1 MHVSRPKVIS
11 QGLVKFYSVEGREN
25 FGLKT
30 NIEIHQVVDPTYQ
43 TPEYTAYIIDD
54 VPDWLIALPLDFV
67 AEKLGSGEKLETA
80 IKRALKLINVKA
92 SSENVDLARR
102 VFERWLNGY
111 GAFTPLFLM
120 PEVTD
125 IYLRKLDDGFV
136 VHVNHEELGLIRAII
151 GWEPY
156 ELIVR
161 RGLKKVVKK
170 VAPNDFDAISY
181 LFRRFSIRMKTPIT
195 THNPMPDLVD
205 PEFRIRVAV
214 TSDPIGR
221 PMPWASIRVLPR
233 RPRLITEL
241 IRNNVISIDQA
252 ALLWLLVDY
261 KVPILFVGPM
271 GAGKTTL
278 QNAIAF
284 LLVDKVIALV
294 MDVVEL
300 YLPYHRI
307 VLPML
312 ERRAFARGIESID
325 KVKLISHALRSGAD
339 IILVNEARE
348 DSEFRAL
355 LEAMTLG
362 HGTITTFHAYDYEDA
377 VTRLKVKGF
386 VDAERF
392 LSEAVVVEVALTKE
406 SVRDEGGIVRV
417 VHRRFVRSI
426 RNTEKHMEAL
436 VRDYGK
442 DTIDRQLHYRV
453 EFLTKALELNP
464 TPEQLATLLYAFYKD
479 PESVLSVKPLVEAI
493 ESLNLP
499 RLELPSEVLSLD
511 NEVLGLEKEPFKEGG

>member
-1 MHVSRPKVIS
+1 MHVSRLKVIS
-11 QGLVKFYSVEGREN
+11 QGLVKFYTVEGREN

-30 NIEIHQVVDPTYQ
+30 SIEVHQVIDPTYQ
-43 TPEYTAYIIDD
+43 MPEYTAYIIDD
-54 VPDWLIALPLDFV
+54 VPDWLIALPLDYI
-67 AEKLGSGEKLETA
+67 AERLGSGDKPENA
-80 IKRALKLINVKA
+80 IKKALGLINVKP

-102 VFERWLNGY
+102 VFERWLNAY

-120 PEVTD
+120 PEITD
-125 IYLRKLDDGFV
+125 IYIRRLDDGFV
-136 VHVNHEELGLIRAII
+136 VHVNHEELGLMRVVI

-161 RGLKKVVKK
+161 RSLRRVVKK
-170 VAPNDFDAISY
+170 VTPNDFDAIGY
-181 LFRRFSIRMKTPIT
+181 LFRRFAIRMKTPIT

-205 PEFRIRVAV
+205 PEFRIRIAV

-221 PMPWASIRVLPR
+221 PMQWASIRVLPR

-241 IRNNVISIDQA
+241 IRNNMISIDQA
-252 ALLWLLVDY
+252 ALLWLLADY

-271 GAGKTTL
+271 GADKTTL

-300 YLPYHRI
+300 YLPFHRV

-392 LSEAVVVEVALTKE
+392 LNEAVVVEVALTKE
-406 SVRDEGGIVRV
+406 NVKDESGIVRV

-426 RNTEKHMEAL
+426 RNADRHMEML
-436 VRDYGK
+436 TRDYGK
-442 DTIDRQLHYRV
+442 DVIDKQLHYRV

-464 TPEQLATLLYAFYKD
+464 TPEQLASLLYAFYKD
-479 PESVLSVKPLVEAI
+479 PEAILAMKPSVEAV
-493 ESLNLP
+493 ETLNLP
-499 RLELPSEVLSLD
+499 KLELPSEALSLD
-511 NEVLGLEKEPFKEGG
+511 GEVEGLFKQSQ

>member
-1 MHVSRPKVIS
+1 MHVSRPRVIS
-11 QGLVKFYSVEGREN
+11 QGLVRFYSVEGREN

-30 NIEIHQVVDPTYQ
+30 SIEVHQVVDPTYQ

-54 VPDWLIALPLDFV
+54 VPDWLIALPLDYI
-67 AEKLGSGEKLETA
+67 ADRIGSGVKLETA
-80 IKRALKLINVKA
+80 IKRALGLINVKPNA
-92 SSENVDLARR
+92 ENIDLAKK

-125 IYLRKLDDGFV
+125 IYLRKLDDGLV
-136 VHVNHEELGLIRAII
+136 AHVNHEELGLMRVII

-156 ELIVR
+156 ELVVR
-161 RGLKKVVKK
+161 RGLRKVVKK

-181 LFRRFSIRMKTPIT
+181 LFRRLSIRMRTPIT

-205 PEFRIRVAV
+205 PEYRIRIAV
-214 TSDPIGR
+214 TADPVGR
-221 PMPWASIRVLPR
+221 PSPWVSIRVLPR

-252 ALLWLLVDY
+252 ALLWLLADY

-300 YLPYHRI
+300 FLPYHRV

-312 ERRAFARGIESID
+312 ERRAYARGIESID

-339 IILVNEARE
+339 IILVNEARSDE
-348 DSEFRAL
+348 EFRAL

-392 LSEAVVVEVALTKE
+392 LGEAVVVEVGLVKE
-406 SVRDEGGIVRV
+406 NVKDEGGVVRV
-417 VHRRFVRSI
+417 VHRRFVRNI
-426 RNTEKHMEAL
+426 RNTDRHLETL

-442 DTIDRQLHYRV
+442 DVIDRQLRYRI

-464 TPEQLATLLYAFYKD
+464 TPEQLASLLYAFYKD
-479 PESVLSVKPLVEAI
+479 PEGVLAVKPSLEAV

-499 RLELPSEVLSLD
+499 RLELPGEVLSLD
-511 NEVLGLEKEPFKEGG
+511 SEVEGLFKQSQ

>member
-11 QGLVKFYSVEGREN
+11 QGLVKFYTVEGREN
-25 FGLKT
+25 FGIKT
-30 NIEIHQVVDPTYQ
+30 NIEVHQVIDPTYQ

-54 VPDWLIALPLDFV
+54 VPDWLIALPLDYI
-67 AEKLGSGEKLETA
+67 ADRIGSGEKLETA
-80 IKRALKLINVKA
+80 IKRALSLINVKPSA
-92 SSENVDLARR
+92 ENIDLARR
-102 VFERWLNGY
+102 VFERWLNAY

-120 PEVTD
+120 PEITD
-125 IYLRKLDDGFV
+125 IYIRKLDDGLV
-136 VHVNHEELGLIRAII
+136 VHVNHEELGLMRVII

-156 ELIVR
+156 ELITR
-161 RGLKKVVKK
+161 RGLRKVTKKITVG
-170 VAPNDFDAISY
+170 DFDAINY
-181 LFRRFSIRMKTPIT
+181 LFRRFSIRMRTPIT

-205 PEFRIRVAV
+205 PEYRIRIAV
-214 TSDPIGR
+214 TADPVGR
-221 PMPWASIRVLPR
+221 PSPWVSIRVLPR

-241 IRNNVISIDQA
+241 IKNNVISIDQA
-252 ALLWLLVDY
+252 ALLWLLADY

-300 YLPYHRI
+300 YLPYHRV
-307 VLPML
+307 VLSML

-325 KVKLISHALRSGAD
+325 KVRLINHSLRSGAD
-339 IILVNEARE
+339 IILVNEARGDE
-348 DSEFRAL
+348 EFRAL

-392 LSEAVVVEVALTKE
+392 LSEAVVVEVGLVKE
-406 SVRDEGGIVRV
+406 SVRDEGGVVRV

-426 RNTEKHMEAL
+426 RNADRHMEVL
-436 VRDYGK
+436 TRDYGK
-442 DTIDRQLHYRV
+442 DTIDRQLRYRI

-464 TPEQLATLLYAFYKD
+464 TPEQLASLLYAFYKD
-479 PESVLSVKPLVEAI
+479 PESVLAVKPSLETVET
-493 ESLNLP
+493 LNLP
-499 RLELPSEVLSLD
+499 KLELPSEVLSLD
-511 NEVLGLEKEPFKEGG
+511 GEVEGLFKQSQ

>member
-1 MHVSRPKVIS
+1 MHVSRPRVIS
-11 QGLVKFYSVEGREN
+11 QGLVKFYTIEDREN
-25 FGLKT
+25 FGIKT
-30 NIEIHQVVDPTYQ
+30 NIEIHQVIDPTYQ

-54 VPDWLIALPLDFV
+54 LPDWLIALPLDFV

-80 IKRALKLINVKA
+80 IKKALSLINVKPNT
-92 SSENVDLARR
+92 ENIDLAKK

-125 IYLRKLDDGFV
+125 IYLRKLDDGLA
-136 VHVNHEELGLIRAII
+136 VHVNHEELGLMRVII

-156 ELIVR
+156 ELITR
-161 RGLKKVVKK
+161 RGLKKVTKK
-170 VAPNDFDAISY
+170 ITPNDFDAINY

-205 PEFRIRVAV
+205 PEYRIRIAV
-214 TSDPIGR
+214 TADPVGR
-221 PMPWASIRVLPR
+221 PSPWVSIRVLPR
-233 RPRLITEL
+233 SPRLITEL
-241 IRNNVISIDQA
+241 IKGNVISVDQV
-252 ALLWLLVDY
+252 ALLWLLADY
-261 KVPILFVGPM
+261 KTPILFVGPM

-300 YLPYHRI
+300 YLPFHRV

-312 ERRAFARGIESID
+312 ERRAFARGIELID
-325 KVKLISHALRSGAD
+325 KVRLINHSLRSGAD

-362 HGTITTFHAYDYEDA
+362 HGTITTFHANDYEDA

-406 SVRDEGGIVRV
+406 SARDSSGVVRV
-417 VHRRFVRSI
+417 VHRRFVKTI
-426 RNTEKHMEAL
+426 RNAEKHVEVL
-436 VRDYGK
+436 TRDYGK

-453 EFLTKALELNP
+453 EFLAKALELNP
-464 TPEQLATLLYAFYKD
+464 TPEQLASLLYAFYKD
-479 PESVLSVKPLVEAI
+479 PESVLATKPSLEAI

-511 NEVLGLEKEPFKEGG
+511 SEVEGLFKQSQ